1 MLHARLRARQA
12 PARWVIALA
21 ILLCAA
27 AATPVAHASRR
38 DDLAAAAAFAA
49 DGRHAE
55 AARLYEKAA
64 KRLFGWNVDI
74 ALTAAQE
81 YLAAGAP
88 DDAERML
95 DRIERR
101 ARGEDATQ
109 VAKLRA
115 EVAAARQAQVAAP
128 VTTTPLPAEPLPG
141 APLPPA
147 PGPGAAPV
155 MVLPSGTP
163 SVVALL
169 LPLTGRYRATGTAV
183 RDGFIAACL
192 ADPADVR
199 PRVAIYDTAANGVV
213 ASYQRALAEGAQ
225 FVVGPLTRE
234 EVALLAAAGQQ
245 IPVPTLALNSRPD
258 GMPPS
263 FLFQYSLDPAEE
275 ARAVARRIAADGHL
289 RGIGLFPENDWGR
302 RVHDA
307 LEEELANAG
316 VTLTAAQ
323 FYEPGARDFA
333 GPLRAALGRF
343 GGAGDRPADK
353 SKPAPK
359 RDPLAEARDGPQ
371 FAFIG
376 ANAAT
381 ARAMKPQLR
390 FQMTYPMPV
399 YATSDAWDASS
410 RAAADMEGLIYPE
423 MPWVLYAGQGATE
436 LWDLLHGAWAAA
448 GRGRLRLYAFGYDA
462 FRLTGELRSTARSFG
477 LDGLT
482 GELDVASDGR
492 VLRRMEW
499 ASIQGGRPMAAGPSA
514 ALPATLGEPLPAPE
528 PFPAPSEP

>member
-1 MLHARLRARQA
+1 M
-12 PARWVIALA
+12 
-21 ILLCAA
+21 
-27 AATPVAHASRR
+27 PVAHASRR
-38 DDLAAAAAFAA
+38 DDLAAAAALATE
-49 DGRHAE
+49 GRHAD

-64 KRLFGWNVDI
+64 KRLFGWDVDA
-74 ALTAAQE
+74 ALSAAQE
-81 YLAAGAP
+81 YLAAGSL

-95 DRIERR
+95 DRVARR
-101 ARGEDATQ
+101 ARDEDA
-109 VAKLRA
+109 VRLAKLRA
-115 EVAAARQAQVAAP
+115 DVAVARQAKAPPP
-128 VTTTPLPAEPLPG
+128 VTTTPLPSEPQP
-141 APLPPA
+141 APPPA
-147 PGPGAAPV
+147 PGPGAAPA
-155 MVLPSGTP
+155 VLPSGTP

-169 LPLTGRYRATGTAV
+169 LPLTGRYHTTATAV
-183 RDGFIAACL
+183 RDGFVAACL
-192 ADPADVR
+192 ADPVDVR

-213 ASYQRALAEGAQ
+213 ASYQRALADGAQ
-225 FVVGPLTRE
+225 FVVGPLMRD
-234 EVALLAAAGQQ
+234 EVALLAAGGQ

-258 GMPPS
+258 GLAPS

-289 RGIGLFPENDWGR
+289 RGIAFFPENDWGR
-302 RVHDA
+302 RVHEA
-307 LEEELANAG
+307 LEDELANAG

-353 SKPAPK
+353 TKPPPK

-436 LWDLLHGAWAAA
+436 LWDLLHGEWADA

-514 ALPATLGEPLPAPE
+514 PLSAPLGEPLPSPVAE
-528 PFPAPSEP
+528 PPPASGEP